1 MVQASDRHEEA
12 SENSL
17 TKCIQD
23 LSKPIEFPR
32 FLAKW
37 LDYKCSSRFYK
48 NTSDELK
55 VRLASLHIE
64 VGDALGW
71 HKMCCGKW
79 RRPEIGEDG
88 FWHAAPGWGRRL
100 SRRLG
105 KIGWG
110 RRAAEGD
117 AGDWGRRT
125 TRPDPHTRTTLPD
138 PTRHYPQPP
147 SGLSISIMGSSAFS
161 LRQSRKRLAQCFLKG
176 YFNKMLPLGLTP
188 FGYTRKDV
196 LLIGLGVTVA
206 GIGLESG
213 LEYLGVDPLQ
223 AGNVVQL
230 VLVLGLTVGWIST
243 YIFRVSNKEMT
254 YAQQLR
260 DYEVK
265 VMEKRLESLTEA
277 EIEALLEQVEE
288 EKRRLAGGEQMK

>member
-1 MVQASDRHEEA
+1 MATTPCIDLCN
-12 SENSL
+12 NSIF
-17 TKCIQD
+17 C
-23 LSKPIEFPR
+23 
-32 FLAKW
+32 
-37 LDYKCSSRFYK
+37 K
-48 NTSDELK
+48 N
-55 VRLASLHIE
+55 
-64 VGDALGW
+64 
-71 HKMCCGKW
+71 
-79 RRPEIGEDG
+79 RP
-88 FWHAAPGWGRRL
+88 
-100 SRRLG
+100 
-105 KIGWG
+105 
-110 RRAAEGD
+110 
-117 AGDWGRRT
+117 
-125 TRPDPHTRTTLPD
+125 
-138 PTRHYPQPP
+138 
-147 SGLSISIMGSSAFS
+147 ISIMGSSAFP
-161 LRQSRKRLAQCFLKG
+161 LRQSRKRRAQCFLKERNYSRKFITQG
-176 YFNKMLPLGLTP
+176 AIPFLKRTSFSSISKTSVSTITRCSNSPNLGGDRDEPSNQEKTP